1 MECHNNTNTAGS
13 GGYHSRNIFDW
24 FKSFWGIFIIKA
36 HKHDNSRNN
45 YHKYGQANSYN
56 ILIRE
61 NLLRDLPKQHLV
73 DANRKC
79 HNQCTN

>member
-1 MECHNNTNTAGS
+1 MYKNPITAGS
-13 GGYHSRNIFDW
+13 GSYHSRNIFDW

-61 NLLRDLPKQHLV
+61 KSCCGIYQKQHLV
-73 DANRKC
+73 DTNRKC